1 MTFDPDPHT
10 APEFEHAAL
19 LTIDVQNDTI
29 TTPGPL
35 EIPGTAQAVPAMAR
49 LAGAFREAGRP
60 IVHVVRR
67 AAEERSRADGQPWS
81 PELLAPKSQDP

>member
-1 MTFDPDPHT
+1 MRFDPDPHT

-49 LAGAFREAGRP
+49 LADAFREAGRP
-60 IVHVVRR
+60 IVHVVRLYLPDGSNADACR
-67 AAEERSRADGQPWS
+67 RADHRCPCR
-81 PELLAPKSQDP
+81 P